1 MKRGKNSEGKKRVAA
16 YCRVSTE
23 REDQR
28 NSLRSQKKY
37 FTSYI
42 SAHPDWQLV
51 SVYYDEGISGTQTG
65 KRDGFNEMIAAA
77 LRGELDLILTKEVSR
92 FARNTV
98 DTLSCTRRLKAE
110 GVNVIFTL
118 DQIDTGD
125 TDGELRLTLMASL
138 AQEESRKTSER
149 VKWGQKRSM
158 EAGVVFGGDL
168 LGYQVRNGIIT
179 VNEAESW
186 IVRLIFQKYTNEG
199 KGAYTIA
206 RELREQG
213 IRSRT
218 GKDWSSTTVLR
229 ILRNEKYVG
238 DLCQK
243 KTYTPDFLTHRKR
256 YNRGEEEV
264 VYLSNHHDGVI
275 DRGLWERTQEE
286 LKRRG
291 SMAEKGRKHSSR
303 YWCSGKIFC
312 GECGSRYISRRKQR
326 EDGSFSCS
334 WRCQTAAREG
344 AERRDAAGRKSGC
357 SNAAIHEHALAAAL
371 NHCILCLLTDRKM
384 WEIQL
389 RTKLEKSD
397 RTAAE
402 ESREV
407 HLEQEIRR
415 IQGKMRR
422 AVDLYLDGILSEEE
436 LKDQNVWYGKEI
448 QVLQQQR
455 QNIRR
460 REEDPVPSG
469 EILEKMLRFDQPEPQ
484 IYREIV
490 DRMIIYKENR
500 VEIWFRSVPFGFR
513 LKLCTHG
520 KKNFRAEI
528 LESDLIEKTE
538 IMHSLREVKD
548 TT

>member
-206 RELREQG
+206 RELRAG
-213 IRSRT
+213 NS
-218 GKDWSSTTVLR
+218 K
-229 ILRNEKYVG
+229 
-238 DLCQK
+238 
-243 KTYTPDFLTHRKR
+243 PD
-256 YNRGEEEV
+256 GERLV
-264 VYLSNHHDGVI
+264 FHD
-275 DRGLWERTQEE
+275 
-286 LKRRG
+286 
-291 SMAEKGRKHSSR
+291 SAAHS
-303 YWCSGKIFC
+303 
-312 GECGSRYISRRKQR
+312 
-326 EDGSFSCS
+326 
-334 WRCQTAAREG
+334 A
-344 AERRDAAGRKSGC
+344 
-357 SNAAIHEHALAAAL
+357 
-371 NHCILCLLTDRKM
+371 
-384 WEIQL
+384 
-389 RTKLEKSD
+389 
-397 RTAAE
+397 
-402 ESREV
+402 
-407 HLEQEIRR
+407 
-415 IQGKMRR
+415 
-422 AVDLYLDGILSEEE
+422 
-436 LKDQNVWYGKEI
+436 
-448 QVLQQQR
+448 
-455 QNIRR
+455 
-460 REEDPVPSG
+460 
-469 EILEKMLRFDQPEPQ
+469 
-484 IYREIV
+484 
-490 DRMIIYKENR
+490 
-500 VEIWFRSVPFGFR
+500 
-513 LKLCTHG
+513 
-520 KKNFRAEI
+520 
-528 LESDLIEKTE
+528 
-538 IMHSLREVKD
+538 
-548 TT
+548 